1 MARIARL
8 VIRPR
13 LLVVG
18 VWIVLTFVGAFS
30 AAKLSNRWFQSFSI
44 PGFSAYEA
52 NQRTLK
58 TFGSGE
64 QAPLVPVFTAP
75 GEDITKVPGIQHAIE
90 RTSEAVPGSR
100 TGDWFDTHSDMY
112 LSKDRH
118 TMVATIYPPGNATFS
133 SFPPIDQARAALE
146 QATPAGVQSHLT
158 GRDAIF
164 ASQGETS
171 GPGVLTETL
180 IGALG
185 ALVILL
191 FVFGTLPAV
200 GMPLAMAAA
209 SILTTFAC
217 VYALTYVTDV
227 SIIVQFLVAL
237 VGLGVSIDYALVMIF
252 RFREELAAGRA
263 PDDALVETMTHAG
276 RSVIISG
283 STVAIGLLGRV
294 ILPLPF
300 IRAIE

>member
-8 VIRPR
+8 VIRHR

-64 QAPLVPVFTAP
+64 QPPLVPVFTAP
-75 GEDITKVPGIQHAIE
+75 GRDITKVPGLQHAIE

-133 SFPPIDQARAALE
+133 SFPPIDQARAALR

-164 ASQGETS
+164 ASQGGTS
-171 GPGVLTETL
+171 GPGVLDRDADRRRRRAHHP
-180 IGALG
+180 ALR
-185 ALVILL
+185 LRD
-191 FVFGTLPAV
+191 
-200 GMPLAMAAA
+200 AARGRDAARDGGGLDPDHVRRA
-209 SILTTFAC
+209 ST
-217 VYALTYVTDV
+217 
-227 SIIVQFLVAL
+227 
-237 VGLGVSIDYALVMIF
+237 
-252 RFREELAAGRA
+252 
-263 PDDALVETMTHAG
+263 
-276 RSVIISG
+276 RSR
-283 STVAIGLLGRV
+283 T
-294 ILPLPF
+294 
-300 IRAIE
+300 